1 MIAIKLVSLLFSRGR
16 AHLRED
22 RGVRRLGDVCVKA
35 PALVCASSPIPSK
48 LERGTARYAS
58 RRRLAT
64 ELIGLANAND
74 NPCTPQGRYEFC
86 TDAAAHPAESANG
99 DFVCAYSIR
108 IPCLR
113 AELLQNHIQLSR
125 AIQAGVTSA

>member
-1 MIAIKLVSLLFSRGR
+1 MIAIKLVSLLCSRGR

-22 RGVRRLGDVCVKA
+22 RGVRRYGDVCVES
-35 PALVCASSPIPSK
+35 PPLVCASAPTPSK
-48 LERGTARYAS
+48 LERGTARFAS
-58 RRRLAT
+58 RRWLAT

-74 NPCTPQGRYEFC
+74 NPCTPQGRDELC
-86 TDAAAHPAESANG
+86 TYAAAQSAESANG

-113 AELLQNHIQLSR
+113 AELYKNNYN
-125 AIQAGVTSA
+125 